1 MHFAELSITN
11 DDVIGSEMNLQVK
24 EHINCTVIVYTSIE
38 VISKHIIGG
47 ILEYFLIQAGIAE
60 NLDFF
65 VLGGFCRFSDIQNV
79 FVRGGL
85 GNLYERNF

>member
-1 MHFAELSITN
+1 
-11 DDVIGSEMNLQVK
+11 MNLQVK

-65 VLGGFCRFSDIQNV
+65 VWVGFVDLTIFRTFLFAGVLETYTSTIFSHQ
-79 FVRGGL
+79 L
-85 GNLYERNF
+85 L